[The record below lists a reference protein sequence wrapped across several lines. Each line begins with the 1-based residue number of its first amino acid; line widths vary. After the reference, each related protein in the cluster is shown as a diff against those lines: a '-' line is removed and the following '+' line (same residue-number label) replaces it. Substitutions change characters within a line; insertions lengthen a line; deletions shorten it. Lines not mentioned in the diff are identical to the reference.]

1 MNPRTHSDTRAH
13 SSRLYAPRTHV
24 RASRKSL
31 ELSGP
36 VTLEPL
42 FLPSQP
48 DTRATVRQVV
58 TNVRFVHTGRHD
70 RSGAVASRTAGG
82 DRS

>member
-1 MNPRTHSDTRAH
+1 MNPRTHFDTRTD

-36 VTLEPL
+36 VTLDVP
-42 FLPSQP
+42 FLPSQS
-48 DTRATVRQVV
+48 DTRGTARQIWSHVRS
-58 TNVRFVHTGRHD
+58 VHTGQPTGGGIAARG
-70 RSGAVASRTAGG
+70 SGG